1 MARRRPEVLAAVRA
15 RRSTI
20 LAGEVLAAV
29 VFALVLL
36 ARVQAPD
43 AVGTEKP
50 MDLMMITAV
59 HEARRMPPPDPWL
72 SGHTL
77 SYYYLGHLG
86 ADVLGRLSG
95 NDPDV
100 AFNLATA
107 TAGALAAV
115 AMAGLAIDVLALGRS
130 GTSASPRTKLVAAG
144 VALGTLLVVTP
155 LVGLVNLAAANGI
168 GDPAWWAA
176 LGVQDVPVAPGALTG
191 VPTTFWWWWTNT
203 RVLPQTINEFP
214 AFTLILGDPHA
225 HLLALPI
232 DLVAVALAVGT
243 FEGGT
248 PLTWRRWTRDPERLA
263 LTGVVFAAIVMTNA
277 WDIFIYGGL
286 WGAAGTIAFLRT
298 GWSWLPAVMGVM
310 RWAMAPVGVAVVLAF
325 GFLESLDAPRLG
337 LAPVIGE
344 HSDPLRWLLVWLPP
358 LLPVLGALALL
369 RPRVER
375 GAAVRVFSLV
385 LAPIAGWI
393 GLVLNTGGTAE
404 FMARG
409 SGWVVI
415 LGLVAAITLVA
426 GAALTADGRLDRA
439 LATALALLGA
449 ALVVLLAT
457 ELFRVADA
465 FPGRFNTVFKFWFNT
480 WALVALA
487 AGALAGLASERARL
501 PVYAIGQEA
510 VRLGVTVAGA
520 VALLTAL
527 YLPAMAVSRARE
539 GQSPSLSGVAHLQ
552 RNDPGLYATIAWARG
567 RLDPTRDVVAQAVSE
582 SYTAGNMLAVA
593 TGVPTL
599 LGWPNHERQWRRA
612 IPEAERREAVQAIY
626 AGGPGA
632 ASTAR
637 RFGVTYVYVGR
648 EERAAFGRE
657 VADRFAGWPVV
668 VNEQGV
674 LLLQVPA
681 VEAR

>member
-1 MARRRPEVLAAVRA
+1 MTDAAIHLLAWYAILALVGLCALLPAAVLCDRLATRGVLLARPLGLAVIAVACWVVAWFGWLPYGTPLAAGALVALGAWSVVIARRRPEVLAAVRA
-15 RRSTI
+15 GRSTI
-20 LAGEVLAAV
+20 LAGEVLCAV
-29 VFALVLL
+29 VFALVLI

-95 NDPDV
+95 NAPDV
-100 AFNLATA
+100 AFNLASA

-130 GTSASPRTKLVAAG
+130 GARVAPRAKLVASG
-144 VALGTLLVVTP
+144 VAIGTLLLVTP

-176 LGVQDVPVAPGALTG
+176 LGVQDVPVAPGALSG

-203 RVLPQTINEFP
+203 RVLPETINEFP

-277 WDIFIYGGL
+277 WDIFIYGAL

-298 GWSWLPAVMGVM
+298 GWSALPAVMGVV
-310 RWAMAPVGVAVVLAF
+310 RWAMAPVGVAAVLAL

-358 LLPVLGALALL
+358 LLPVLAALALL
-369 RPRVER
+369 RPRIER
-375 GAAVRVFSLV
+375 GAAVRVLSLV

-393 GLVLNTGGTAE
+393 GLVLNATGPAE

-409 SGWVVI
+409 TGWAVM

-426 GAALTADGRLDRA
+426 SAAITADGRLDRA

-487 AGALAGLASERARL
+487 AGALAGLAAERARL
-501 PVYAIGQEA
+501 PVHALGQEA
-510 VRLGVTVAGA
+510 VRLGVPVAG
-520 VALLTAL
+520 
-527 YLPAMAVSRARE
+527 R
-539 GQSPSLSGVAHLQ
+539 
-552 RNDPGLYATIAWARG
+552 
-567 RLDPTRDVVAQAVSE
+567 
-582 SYTAGNMLAVA
+582 
-593 TGVPTL
+593 
-599 LGWPNHERQWRRA
+599 WRC
-612 IPEAERREAVQAIY
+612 
-626 AGGPGA
+626 
-632 ASTAR
+632 
-637 RFGVTYVYVGR
+637 
-648 EERAAFGRE
+648 
-657 VADRFAGWPVV
+657 
-668 VNEQGV
+668 
-674 LLLQVPA
+674 
-681 VEAR
+681 